1 MPITEIVSDELA
13 YPPKFGSPTALAI
26 RAGDN
31 VYVSGMMP
39 WDKDRKLVG
48 GNDVKEQT
56 RQVLRNME
64 ATLRAAGA
72 SLQNV
77 VKINFYITDIR
88 DKQAI
93 WDVRKEMFGDCRPAS
108 TLVQVSHLVDPLARL
123 EVEAVAYVGA

>member
-1 MPITEIVSDELA
+1 MPVSEVISDELA
-13 YPPKFGSPTALAI
+13 YPPKFGSPTSLAI
-26 RAGDN
+26 RAGDTI
-31 VYVSGMMP
+31 YVSGMMP

-72 SLQNV
+72 GLQNV
-77 VKINFYITDIR
+77 VKINFFITDIR

-93 WDVRKEMFGDCRPAS
+93 WDVRKEMFGECRSAS
-108 TLVQVSHLVDPLARL
+108 TLVQVSHLVDPLARID
-123 EVEAVAYVGA
+123 VEG